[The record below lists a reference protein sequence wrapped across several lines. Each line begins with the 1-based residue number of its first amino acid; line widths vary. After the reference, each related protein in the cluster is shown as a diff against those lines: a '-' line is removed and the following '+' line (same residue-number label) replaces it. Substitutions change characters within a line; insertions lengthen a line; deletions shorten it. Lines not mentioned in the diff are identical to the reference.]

1 MSLKKSNLFQMVHN
15 ILLQKWDPISVAR
28 VPEAADEYD
37 AYIPTVI
44 SMLESEAS
52 KEIIADYLSKI
63 TTEYMSLPQKHH
75 KDLYIAS
82 QLKEAYQADKL
93 FLHPSKKHQPER
105 VSREQLTF
113 EAAKYIFGKSNIDK
127 MREIINSLVNDGV
140 YYDTFYDVLY
150 PGDYVME
157 VIGPAFERSLRSLGI
172 TIPDYEGS
180 VWIIIHYYLKRIAS
194 GEVDPYEGLYEL
206 MLEVYWDYDF
216 HSKATEYLGDSHGI
230 QSLIALYWGYDD
242 LTERPTVVSLNGK
255 HGDEAVEEL
264 KKEIFAEAKKW
275 VSDFEI
281 KKM

>member
-1 MSLKKSNLFQMVHN
+1 MVHN
-15 ILLQKWDPISVAR
+15 ILLLKWDPISVAS

-37 AYIPTVI
+37 PYIPTII

-63 TTEYMSLPQKHH
+63 TNEYMALPQKHH

-82 QLKEAYQADKL
+82 QIKEAYKADKL
-93 FLHPSKKHQPER
+93 FLLSSKKDQPEM

-113 EAAKYIFGKSNIDK
+113 EAAKYIFGRSNIDK
-127 MREIINSLVNDGV
+127 MREIINSLVKNGV

-150 PGDYVME
+150 PDNYVID

-180 VWIIIHYYLKRIAS
+180 VWIIIHYYLQRIVS
-194 GEVDPYEGLYEL
+194 GETDPYEGLYEL

-216 HSKATEYLGDSHGI
+216 YSKTNNYLGDSHGI
-230 QSLIALYWGYDD
+230 QDLVGLYWGYDD
-242 LTERPTVVSLNGK
+242 FMERSAEVSLNGK
-255 HGDEAVEEL
+255 YGDEAVEEL
-264 KKEIFAEAKKW
+264 KKEIFAEAQKW
-275 VSDFEI
+275 VFDF
-281 KKM
+281 KKKQQQ